1 MICPHSIH
9 PLPRLRKEPVLQY
22 SKKRLPCLE
31 LRNFREFGP
40 SQVLGSV
47 EADSTETKSTVD
59 SYQTSFVKAF
69 LTFMVSGSIS
79 DLIAKVRARERWRRK
94 TYHVKVG
101 HLLSYLLC
109 LVLAA
114 FGRVTCTLGGSCEG
128 KRVCDACRSIAGWI
142 LGSLRPRWGSPLGLS
157 HLIYLGRVN
166 LLMLGVLPS
175 HVYSTL

>member
-9 PLPRLRKEPVLQY
+9 PLPRLRKEPVLRY

-31 LRNFREFGP
+31 PRNFRAFGP

-79 DLIAKVRARERWRRK
+79 DLIAKVRARER
-94 TYHVKVG
+94 
-101 HLLSYLLC
+101 
-109 LVLAA
+109 
-114 FGRVTCTLGGSCEG
+114 
-128 KRVCDACRSIAGWI
+128 
-142 LGSLRPRWGSPLGLS
+142 
-157 HLIYLGRVN
+157 
-166 LLMLGVLPS
+166 
-175 HVYSTL
+175 